1 MVQRRPRLQISLS
14 QPSLEDLRWWVSST
28 LHTCNSKDIT
38 PPPFN
43 LAIRTDAFLLGW
55 GATCNDKSTGGC
67 WSVEEAG
74 QNINCLEF
82 KAAILVLK
90 SFLRV
95 EMQPPPESGPPSSMS
110 YPSGDGRHNCRGLC
124 EHEGGTQSPSLSLLA
139 FKLWSFLLT
148 RDSWVTGHHLLG
160 VLNVEPGAALREF
173 KMHTEWMLP
182 KDNTSMFWR

>member
-43 LAIRTDAFLLGW
+43 LAIRTDASLLGW
-55 GATCNDKSTGGC
+55 GATCNDKSTRGC

-95 EMQPPPESGPPSSMS
+95 EMQPPP
-110 YPSGDGRHNCRGLC
+110 
-124 EHEGGTQSPSLSLLA
+124 LSL
-139 FKLWSFLLT
+139 
-148 RDSWVTGHHLLG
+148 GHHPPCHILLEMDDTTA
-160 VLNVEPGAALREF
+160 VAYVNMREALS
-173 KMHTEWMLP
+173 HHLCPYWP
-182 KDNTSMFWR
+182 SNCGPSC